1 MMVISFSLPFL
12 CSKSI
17 LFHLCFCSIRPTC
30 FRFYH
35 FMGKLEGFMLCR
47 VAWVFPMSLFVFMA
61 WKFVRL

>member
-1 MMVISFSLPFL
+1 MVVSFSLPFL

-17 LFHLCFCSIRPTC
+17 SFHLYFCSIRPTC

-35 FMGKLEGFMLCR
+35 FMGKLEGLPLCR
-47 VAWVFPMSLFVFMA
+47 VALVFPMSLFVFIA